1 MKGAHAYV
9 EQPTINIEIVF
20 VFYHNSSCAKMSSAN
35 NSPNKRYSSPIDT
48 FYDPEFTTQ
57 ISNKMRV
64 PERIQVVENGFDD
77 PAIIAAKKQTNSSGN
92 QMWMHVP
99 ERILVAGK
107 SNSFIQTIN
116 STLIFFR

>member
-1 MKGAHAYV
+1 
-9 EQPTINIEIVF
+9 
-20 VFYHNSSCAKMSSAN
+20 MSSAN

-77 PAIIAAKKQTNSSGN
+77 PAIIAAKKQTNSSGK

-107 SNSFIQTIN
+107 EYSFIKTMNFHLLKQ
-116 STLIFFR
+116 